1 MATLPPG
8 PIWLASYP
16 KSGNTWM
23 RILLANLLAK
33 DEEPQNINALN
44 LSDGVSADRTA
55 IERELLVDTDLLT
68 PSELA
73 RARAIAA
80 QDERSHRDGPSI
92 VKTHEAYEL
101 LDDGTAAMGR
111 GKRAVLYLVRD
122 PRDVAVS
129 LAFHGG
135 MSVDQAVETLCAWT
149 PAGGGRHQVAHGW
162 ADWSRHASG
171 WLGQNDLPVH
181 LLRYE
186 DLLADTP
193 KAFAAA
199 LNFLG
204 VDFGPDELAR
214 AVRHAD
220 FAELRRQEAATGF
233 VERSPNATAPFFR
246 QGRAGG
252 WREYLNP
259 AQQARLER
267 AHRVMM
273 ARLGYLPAALDDEE
287 DGL

>member
-1 MATLPPG
+1 MAILPPG

-33 DEEPQNINALN
+33 DEKPQNINALH
-44 LSDGVSADRTA
+44 LPHEVSADRA
-55 IERELLVDTDLLT
+55 ALERELLVDTDLLT
-68 PSELA
+68 ASELT

-80 QDERSHRDGPSI
+80 QDEESDRDGPRI
-92 VKTHEAYEL
+92 VKTHEAYEF
-101 LDDGTAAMGR
+101 LDDGTATMGR

-135 MSVDQAVETLCAWT
+135 VSLDQAVETLCVWT
-149 PAGGGRHQVAHGW
+149 PAGGGRHQVPHGW

-171 WLGQNDLPVH
+171 WLEQNDLPLH

-199 LNFLG
+199 LDFLG
-204 VDFGPDELAR
+204 VAFEPDELAR
-214 AVRHAD
+214 AVRNAD
-220 FAELRRQEAATGF
+220 FAELQRQEADTGF
-233 VERSPNATAPFFR
+233 VERSSRATAPFFR

-252 WREYLNP
+252 WRESLNP
-259 AQQARLER
+259 AQQKRLER
-267 AHRVMM
+267 AHGVMM
-273 ARLGYLPAALDDEE
+273 RRLGYLPAAQDDQE

>member
-23 RILLANLLAK
+23 RVLLANLLVT
-33 DEEPQNINALN
+33 DDRPQHINALK
-44 LSDGVSADRTA
+44 LAHEISADRTVL
-55 IERELLVDTDLLT
+55 ERELLVDTDLLT
-68 PSELA
+68 ASELA

-80 QDERSHRDGPSI
+80 QGDTRDRDQATFI
-92 VKTHEAYEL
+92 KTHEAYDV
-101 LDDGTAAMGR
+101 LDDRTPALGR
-111 GKRAVLYLVRD
+111 GKRAALYLVRD

-129 LAFHGG
+129 LAFHAGI
-135 MSVDQAVETLCAWT
+135 SLDQAVETLCAWT

-171 WLGQNDLPVH
+171 WLGQTDLPVH
-181 LLRYE
+181 LVRYE

-204 VDFGPDELAR
+204 ADFTPDELAR
-214 AVRHAD
+214 AIRHAD
-220 FAELRRQEAATGF
+220 FAELRRQEAEAGF
-233 VERSPNATAPFFR
+233 VEHGSNATAPFFR
-246 QGRAGG
+246 EGRAGG
-252 WREYLNP
+252 WHAYLNP
-259 AQQARLER
+259 TQQARLEY
-267 AHRVMM
+267 AHEAMM
-273 ARLGYLPAALDDEE
+273 ARLGYPSAARDSQEE
-287 DGL
+287 GL